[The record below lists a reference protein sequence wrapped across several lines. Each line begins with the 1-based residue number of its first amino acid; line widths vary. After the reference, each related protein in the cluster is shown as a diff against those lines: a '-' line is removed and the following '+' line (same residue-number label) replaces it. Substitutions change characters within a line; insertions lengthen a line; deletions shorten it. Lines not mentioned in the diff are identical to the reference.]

1 MVSLNASKRVRVPVE
16 AVEAVEEGEEG
27 EEGEV
32 VEAAAH
38 QVSIW
43 IERMRKDVPVVVA
56 EAAVH
61 IL

>member
-16 AVEAVEEGEEG
+16 AVEAVEEG

>member
-27 EEGEV
+27 EV

-43 IERMRKDVPVVVA
+43 IERMRKYVPVVVA